1 MKPYTYERSPIY
13 KRIEAAVKSGP
24 MVVIDVCNKAC
35 TDRRHCCRILNHMHD
50 KGYIHIGDWRT
61 GARGPVAPIYH
72 WGPGQDAEKPAPL
85 DAAAKCAQYR
95 KAMRAKHGENY
106 PIIRKA
112 QRKSVLG
119 RKIIVEGK
127 VIYEQ
132 APR

>member
-1 MKPYTYERSPIY
+1 MKAYTYERSPIY
-13 KRIEAAVKSGP
+13 KRIEAAVQARP
-24 MVVIDVCNKAC
+24 RTVIEICSTAW
-35 TDRRHCCRILNHMHD
+35 TDRRHASRILKHMHG

-61 GARGPVAPIYH
+61 GARGPIAPTYH